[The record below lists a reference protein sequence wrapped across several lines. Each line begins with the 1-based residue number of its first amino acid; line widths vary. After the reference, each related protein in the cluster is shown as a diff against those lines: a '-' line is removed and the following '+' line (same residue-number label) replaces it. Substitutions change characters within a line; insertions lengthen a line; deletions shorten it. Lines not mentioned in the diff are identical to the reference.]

1 MSGSIVTVEL
11 RVLIQSVAQVF
22 SQKVDDLPFVSQ
34 WLLSMVVVMV
44 GLAICSSSLI
54 KSFTLRG
61 WG

>member
-34 WLLSMVVVMV
+34 WVLSMVVVV
-44 GLAICSSSLI
+44 GLAIRSSSLI
-54 KSFTLRG
+54 KSLTLRG